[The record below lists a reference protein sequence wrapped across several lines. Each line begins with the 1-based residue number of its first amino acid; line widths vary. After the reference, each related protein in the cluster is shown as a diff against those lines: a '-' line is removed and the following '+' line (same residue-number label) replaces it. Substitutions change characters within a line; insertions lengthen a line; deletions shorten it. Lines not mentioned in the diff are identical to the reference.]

1 MTARIVL
8 GSLILMFVLA
18 IPAHADGKGE
28 LQRYFSNAATRVK
41 ATNDPLEKRTIL
53 NESFQSMS
61 KALDM
66 VKSSPWISKDEGTGI
81 DRYKAILQEKRD
93 ELAGVNGFT
102 RVSDAQLNMFSDYV
116 VQDMEQADQMVTI
129 SIVTLLLIII
139 IIILLV

>member
-1 MTARIVL
+1 MTARKVM

-28 LQRYFSNAATRVK
+28 LQRYFSNAATKVK
-41 ATNDPLEKRTIL
+41 ATNDPSEKRAIL
-53 NESFQSMS
+53 SESFQSMS

-66 VKSSPWISKDEGTGI
+66 VKTSPWISREEGMGI
-81 DRYKAILQEKRD
+81 DRYKAILKEKRD
-93 ELAGVNGFT
+93 ELSGVNGFA

-139 IIILLV
+139 LIVLLV

>member
-1 MTARIVL
+1 
-8 GSLILMFVLA
+8 
-18 IPAHADGKGE
+18 
-28 LQRYFSNAATRVK
+28 
-41 ATNDPLEKRTIL
+41 
-53 NESFQSMS
+53 
-61 KALDM
+61 M
-66 VKSSPWISKDEGTGI
+66 VKSSPWISKDEGMGI

-102 RVSDAQLNMFSDYV
+102 RVSDVQLNMFSDYV